1 MVLVLSKEGVENGMG
16 NEEKNIKTRTLREE
30 PHEVFSL
37 KKGFQQR
44 DFYLKEKKD
53 DNIKQKTF
61 LGKY

>member
-37 KKGFQQR
+37 KKGIPTERLLF
-44 DFYLKEKKD
+44 KGKKR
-53 DNIKQKTF
+53 
-61 LGKY
+61 